1 MGCEL
6 TPTNAQWSTAEI
18 VKSHNTSLHCL
29 HIMCHMKVI
38 RTDVIKTML
47 NQSIEHT
54 NRQVLEL
61 ALKYA
66 SNEQLNPLSSID
78 AGM

>member
-1 MGCEL
+1 
-6 TPTNAQWSTAEI
+6 
-18 VKSHNTSLHCL
+18 
-29 HIMCHMKVI
+29 MCHMKVI